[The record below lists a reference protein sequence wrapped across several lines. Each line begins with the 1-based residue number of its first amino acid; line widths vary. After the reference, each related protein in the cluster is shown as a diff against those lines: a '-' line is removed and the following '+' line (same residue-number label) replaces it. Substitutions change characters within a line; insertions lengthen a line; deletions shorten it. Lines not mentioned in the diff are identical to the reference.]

1 MERGVA
7 ADRAGTV
14 RLDQHGFTEV
24 MRMATGL
31 ADAELS
37 SCRVDPVSYA
47 VGSWATASLRRVRGL
62 AVTGAGS
69 VPWSVFVKTLHSSRG
84 IQLPDELPALQRERV
99 RAMAASDR
107 TWRHEAD
114 FYRADL
120 DDVLPRGMRL
130 PARYLIEEQGE
141 DRIVE
146 WLEDVAIA
154 GLRWDHARF
163 DRAAQLLG
171 RLAVRLT
178 QADRM
183 PASITSTRGEV
194 LRLQLMERELFFLP
208 TLAGAAIWAH
218 PLIEAAGDPGL
229 RADLHRL
236 AERAPAILEALDGLP
251 HTFMHGD
258 ASPQNLLVPAADPDS
273 FVAIDWSLIGPVAVG
288 YDLSQLLVGL
298 AHAGQ
303 LDVDVLPALHDTV
316 LPAYTRGLADE
327 GMPVDEAVVRFG
339 FHAALVVRSAFSA
352 LPLAHL
358 TGSTARADAA
368 LIARRVR
375 LTRYL
380 VDLGLALPATGP

>member
-1 MERGVA
+1 MEHGVA
-7 ADRAGTV
+7 ADLV
-14 RLDQHGFTEV
+14 RPDQRGLTEV

-31 ADAELS
+31 PDAQLS
-37 SCRVDPVSYA
+37 SCQVEPVDYP
-47 VGSWATASLRRVRGL
+47 VGSWSTASLRRVRGL
-62 AVTGAGS
+62 AVTSAGS
-69 VPWSVFVKTLHSSRG
+69 VPWSMFVKALHSPRG
-84 IQLPDELPALQRERV
+84 LRLPDGLPAGQREHLL
-99 RAMAASDR
+99 AMAASDR

-130 PARYLIEEQGE
+130 PARYLIDEQGE

-154 GLRWDHARF
+154 DLRWDHARF
-163 DRAAQLLG
+163 DRAARLLG

-178 QADRM
+178 DADRM
-183 PASITSTRGEV
+183 PASITSIRGEV
-194 LRLQLMERELFFLP
+194 MRLQFMERELFFLP
-208 TLAGAAIWAH
+208 ALAGDAVWSH
-218 PLIEAAGDPGL
+218 PLIEAVGDPGL

-236 AERAPAILEALDGLP
+236 AERVPAILDALDGLP
-251 HTFMHGD
+251 QTFMHGD
-258 ASPQNLLVPAADPDS
+258 ASPQNLLAPAADPNS
-273 FVAIDWSLIGPVAVG
+273 FVAIDWSLIGPVAAG

-303 LDVDVLPALHDTV
+303 LDVDALPALHDTV

-327 GMPVDEAVVRFG
+327 GMPVDQDTVRFG

-352 LPLAHL
+352 LPLARL
-358 TGSTARADAA
+358 AGPTTRADAA
-368 LIARRVR
+368 QIAHRVR

-380 VDLGLALPATGP
+380 VDLGLGLPETGP